1 MESMNFVYFT
11 FFPLPSY
18 RKPKKHFQEVQ
29 RPPDFISG
37 TVWEI
42 RRVRNMIPDISEYC
56 IQASSTKMTQKSE
69 KMLISQN
76 IYPHKIKNYIL

>member
-18 RKPKKHFQEVQ
+18 RKPKKHFQEVP

-56 IQASSTKMTQKSE
+56 IHPNVSTIVQFEFTG
-69 KMLISQN
+69 
-76 IYPHKIKNYIL
+76 